1 MAMNRNIPLWG
12 KLLMAVSGVA
22 ATALMMQTEFQYSY
36 FITLGLSVLVMLIL
50 TLKTALPKRFLT
62 GGRIWEMILAAVL
75 TWKTV
80 YPAKST
86 FFSCIKEW
94 LDFLPGIL
102 MKLLPWGV
110 MILAIPM
117 IFLAMLWFVHF
128 MSEQAIDFKKK
139 ADYTELFFLAGA
151 GILLTMMLAFSY
163 MCTQAFYGAHVNG
176 GWFNFDLIYSADSGY
191 LVKQDV
197 YRNIAAEQN
206 DLRQPLFGVF
216 SLPFAHI
223 AGILASIF
231 TFIPEAY
238 ITILQVMQV
247 FLLLIAL
254 ILIARM
260 LNLQGGEK
268 ALFLVLM
275 TVSYPTLIFVLTAE
289 QYLFAVFYLVLGI
302 YLSKDTVGGSL
313 CFIGATGSM
322 LTSGALF
329 PVFTWDKDFKLFV
342 KKTMLLCLSFFAVT
356 IVTGRLTT
364 ILDIPSYIEGYAY
377 YTGADV
383 QPVQKLMQ
391 YVNFVGAC
399 LVAPA
404 SYMDTTTYNHASW
417 QMLPVTSWRIFGLV
431 FLTMAI
437 LGVIISRKDRFSRIC
452 CGWMAFS
459 FLLLGLVGW
468 GTIDIGLMLYSL
480 YFGWAFIAMAFR
492 FVKWGLE
499 KLLPGLPT
507 LRSGLMLCCVIPV
520 SVINVDALREVLIFA
535 TQFYPAL
542 R

>member
-1 MAMNRNIPLWG
+1 MAKERNISLWG
-12 KLLMAVSGVA
+12 KLLMALSGVA
-22 ATALMMQTEFQYSY
+22 ATVLMMQTEFFYSY

-50 TLKTALPKRFLT
+50 ALKTSFCRLFLS
-62 GGRIWEMILAAVL
+62 GGRIWEVILAAVL

-80 YPAKST
+80 YPAKSSFYT
-86 FFSCIKEW
+86 CVKEW
-94 LDFLPGIL
+94 FGFLPGML

-110 MILAIPM
+110 MVLAIPM

-128 MSEQAIDFKKK
+128 MAEQAIDFKKK
-139 ADYTELFFLAGA
+139 ADYTEWFFLISA

-176 GWFNFDLIYSADSGY
+176 AWFNFDLVYSADSGY
-191 LVKQDV
+191 LVNQDV

-206 DLRQPLFGVF
+206 DLRQPLYGMFA
-216 SLPFAHI
+216 LPFAQL
-223 AGILASIF
+223 AGILASVF

-254 ILIARM
+254 ILISRM
-260 LNLQGGEK
+260 MGLDGAEK
-268 ALFLVLM
+268 VLFLVLM
-275 TVSYPTLIFVLTAE
+275 TVSYPTLIFALTAE

-302 YLSKDTVGGSL
+302 YLSKEPVSGSL

-322 LTSGALF
+322 LTSGVLF
-329 PVFTWDKDFKLFV
+329 PAFTWDRDFKTFV

-356 IVTGRLTT
+356 IVSGRLTT

-383 QPVQKLMQ
+383 DPVQKLMQ

-399 LVAPA
+399 LIAPA
-404 SYMDTTTYNHASW
+404 SYMDTTTYNHVSW
-417 QMLPVTSWRIFGLV
+417 QMLPVNSWRVFGLV

-437 LGVIISRKDRFSRIC
+437 LGVILSRKERFSQIC
-452 CGWMAFS
+452 AGWMAFS
-459 FLLLGLVGW
+459 FLLLGIVGW
-468 GTIDIGLMLYSL
+468 GTIDNGLMLYSL
-480 YFGWAFIAMAFR
+480 YFGWAFISMAFR
-492 FVKWGLE
+492 FLRWMLE
-499 KLLPGLPT
+499 KLLPGWPL
-507 LRSGLMLCCVIPV
+507 LRYGLILCALIPV
-520 SVINVDALREVLIFA
+520 SVINVNALREVLIFA

>member
-22 ATALMMQTEFQYSY
+22 ATGLMMQTEFQYSY

-50 TLKTALPKRFLT
+50 TLKTALPKLFLT
-62 GGRIWEMILAAVL
+62 KGRIWEMILAAVL

-110 MILAIPM
+110 MVLAIPM
-117 IFLAMLWFVHF
+117 VFLAMLWFVHF

-342 KKTMLLCLSFFAVT
+342 KKTMRLCLSFFAVT

-364 ILDIPSYIEGYAY
+364 ILDIPSYIEGYSY

-468 GTIDIGLMLYSL
+468 GTIDNGLMLYSL

-492 FVKWGLE
+492 FVKWALE